1 MQKSHKPK
9 RIRKGIPKELK
20 MTATGSRNDPYRKHN
35 FIVEIDGIASSGFH
49 SVEGM
54 ETVTEV
60 VDYRE
65 GSESTKVRKL
75 PGLRKYANITLKR
88 GFTGDRDLWEWR
100 KTVIDG
106 RTERRAGSI
115 VILDEVR
122 QEVSRINFRDAWPCR
137 WGISGLN
144 AEENEPLIEE
154 IELVVEDLF
163 LDE

>member
-1 MQKSHKPK
+1 MRKSLRAK
-9 RIRKGIPKELK
+9 RITKGRPKEVK
-20 MTATGSRNDPYRKHN
+20 MAATGNRNDPYRNHN
-35 FIVEIDGIASSGFH
+35 FIVEIDGIASSGFF

-54 ETVTEV
+54 ETLTEV

-65 GSESTKVRKL
+65 GSEATRVRKL

-88 GFTGDRDLWEWR
+88 GFTANRDLWEWR

-106 RTERRAGSI
+106 VTERRAGSI
-115 VILDEVR
+115 VILDESR
-122 QEVSRINFRDAWPCR
+122 QEVSRLTFRDAWPCR

-154 IELVVEDLF
+154 VELAVEDLG
-163 LDE
+163 LDG